1 MKFEDLNADPLR
13 FASLMAHQIQSP
25 LSAVSSALQSVLA
38 EYAGPL
44 LPQQRASL
52 EKAETRCGQAITSVR
67 RMLAIVKAQ
76 AGG

>member
-1 MKFEDLNADPLR
+1 MSSEEMRRDPLK

-25 LSAVSSALQSVLA
+25 LSAVSSALQTVLA

-52 EKAETRCGQAITSVR
+52 EKSRD
-67 RMLAIVKAQ
+67 
-76 AGG
+76 GGR